1 MLTSS
6 STADSLC
13 DLLGDGAGALL
24 SRSVVASI
32 GPITTETA
40 RRLGIRVDVTAET
53 HTVAGLVAAL
63 EGHFA
68 SLNDLAQTGTRRVTA
83 S

>member
-1 MLTSS
+1 L
-6 STADSLC
+6 
-13 DLLGDGAGALL
+13 DGAAPRLL
-24 SRSVVASI
+24 ANTCVASI

-40 RRLGIRVDVTAET
+40 VRLGVRVDVTAET
-53 HTVAGLVAAL
+53 HTVNGLCSAL
-63 EGHFA
+63 EAHFA